1 MLEFLKGKVK
11 SIDTE
16 SFVLD
21 IGPVGFEVM
30 SSAKTLN
37 GLSANDSCIVFTH
50 LITKEDGMSLY
61 GFATREERH
70 MFIMLNSV
78 SGIGPKAAVLML
90 SAFLPGELAMHIIR
104 EDIDS
109 LTQVKGIGKK
119 NAGRLILELKDKI
132 KKAAGTTGI
141 TVLDNSNKS
150 ISSNELSEAY
160 SAMLVL
166 GYTEKDIKASITKVY
181 KEGMSVEDILKEA
194 LKTM

>member
-1 MLEFLKGKVK
+1 MLEFLKGTVK
-11 SIDTE
+11 SIEIE

-21 IGPVGFEVM
+21 IGPVGFEIA
-30 SSAKTLN
+30 SSGKTLN
-37 GLSANDSCIVFTH
+37 GLRANDICTVFTH
-50 LITKEDGMSLY
+50 LIMKEDGISLY
-61 GFATREERH
+61 GFATKEERR
-70 MFIMLNSV
+70 MFILLNSV
-78 SGIGPKAAVLML
+78 SGIGPKAAVLIL

-109 LTQVKGIGKK
+109 LTKVKGIGKK
-119 NAGRLILELKDKI
+119 NAGRLILELKDKM
-132 KKAAGTTGI
+132 KKAAGTTGV
-141 TVLDNSNKS
+141 TLLDNANKS

-166 GYTEKDIKASITKVY
+166 GYTEKDIKGSISRVY